1 MILRYLFAGTL
12 FCGSLYAF
20 NLARQYDNTGFYI
33 ASSGFALGAIGVLSR
48 ILLSYR
54 GDKRQ

>member
-1 MILRYLFAGTL
+1 MKYLFAGIL
-12 FCGSLYAF
+12 FCGALYAF
-20 NLARQYDNTGFYI
+20 NLARQYDNIGFYI
-33 ASSGFALGAIGVLSR
+33 ASCGFSLGAISVLSR

>member
-1 MILRYLFAGTL
+1 MIKYLFAGVL

-20 NLARQYDNTGFYI
+20 NLARQYDSTGFYI
-33 ASSGFALGAIGVLSR
+33 TSSAFALGAIGILSR

>member
-1 MILRYLFAGTL
+1 MILRYIFAGIL
-12 FCGSLYAF
+12 FCGALYAHQ
-20 NLARQYDNTGFYI
+20 LAKQYDSTGFYI
-33 ASSGFALGAIGVLSR
+33 ASSGFALGAIGILSR

>member
-1 MILRYLFAGTL
+1 MMRYFFAVIL

-20 NLARQYDNTGFYI
+20 QLAKQYDSTGFYI
-33 ASSGFALGAIGVLSR
+33 ASSGFALGAISTLSR

-54 GDKRQ
+54 GDKR

>member
-1 MILRYLFAGTL
+1 MIRYLFAGIL
-12 FCGSLYAF
+12 FCGALYAL
-20 NLARQYDNTGFYI
+20 NLAKQYDSTGFYI
-33 ASSGFALGAIGVLSR
+33 TSSGFALGAIGILSR

>member
-1 MILRYLFAGTL
+1 MIRYFFAGIL

-20 NLARQYDNTGFYI
+20 QLAKQYDSTGFYI
-33 ASSGFALGAIGVLSR
+33 ASSGFALGAISILSR

>member
-1 MILRYLFAGTL
+1 MMRYFFAGIL
-12 FCGSLYAF
+12 FCGSLYAL
-20 NLARQYDNTGFYI
+20 NLAKQYDSVGFYI
-33 ASSGFALGAIGVLSR
+33 AASGFALGAIGILSR

>member
-12 FCGSLYAF
+12 FCGALYAF
-20 NLARQYDNTGFYI
+20 NLAKQYDSTGFYI
-33 ASSGFALGAIGVLSR
+33 TSSAFALGAISILSR